1 MDLSL
6 VAENLWSNLFEC
18 QKHNYWIKVEVKL
31 RFSLV
36 KVACI

>member
-6 VAENLWSNLFEC
+6 VAENLWSYLVEC
-18 QKHNYWIKVEVKL
+18 QKHKYWIKVEVKL
-31 RFSLV
+31 QLSLV